1 MNILASPPK
10 FLSFE
15 QLMEAASGV
24 KNMALAHEIAVN
36 SDFKLESFQPPDDR
50 YLMEHSAGSS
60 NKQQK
65 QGIRFLMSNS
75 ILVHVS

>member
-1 MNILASPPK
+1 MIYYQLWLLTTILASPPK

-50 YLMEHSAGSS
+50 Y
-60 NKQQK
+60 
-65 QGIRFLMSNS
+65 
-75 ILVHVS
+75 

>member
-1 MNILASPPK
+1 MIQYYYQLWLLMNILASPPK

-36 SDFKLESFQPPDDR
+36 TDFKLESFQPPDDR
-50 YLMEHSAGSS
+50 Y
-60 NKQQK
+60 
-65 QGIRFLMSNS
+65 
-75 ILVHVS
+75 